1 MRENTLTIENNKLES
16 EGSNFFRY
24 SLIVEYVGWG
34 FFGSQRQPNVK
45 TVQSELEDSL
55 KKLLQYD
62 VKVIFSGRTDR
73 GVHAKN
79 QVAHFNVPFELNL
92 NRFLYSLNSIL
103 SEHLSVKNVQ
113 KVDRTFHSQL
123 SAKYRWYRYTI
134 NNQPQRSVW
143 LDKTSCHI
151 YEKLNVESMQKA
163 LNYLRGKHDFT
174 SFKKVNT
181 PNPVKEC
188 VVYNAEISEKSGVIN
203 IDLIANRFLYN
214 MIRIIA
220 GTLIEIGKG
229 IYPPE
234 HMLKVLEAKDRTIAG
249 FTAEACG
256 LTFMMVGYD
265 EKYDI
270 KATMEINDNEN
281 LLSKAS

>member
-1 MRENTLTIENNKLES
+1 
-16 EGSNFFRY
+16 
-24 SLIVEYVGWG
+24 
-34 FFGSQRQPNVK
+34 
-45 TVQSELEDSL
+45 
-55 KKLLQYD
+55 
-62 VKVIFSGRTDR
+62 
-73 GVHAKN
+73 
-79 QVAHFNVPFELNL
+79 
-92 NRFLYSLNSIL
+92 
-103 SEHLSVKNVQ
+103 
-113 KVDRTFHSQL
+113 
-123 SAKYRWYRYTI
+123 
-134 NNQPQRSVW
+134 VW